1 MNDTLDLMQSH
12 RSIRSYT
19 GEPVS
24 DAMLDQIIRAAWHGP
39 TSMNAQEISLVV
51 VRDAAKRARIA
62 ELAGGQA
69 WIAQAPVFI
78 TLVIDFHK
86 TSLGVRKAGQAQVV
100 HESMEG
106 FGVAAVDAGIALGNL
121 MTAAR
126 SLGLGI
132 VPIGGIRRN
141 PQAMIDLLELPP
153 LTFPLVGLCIGHI
166 NHDAPQI
173 TSDLGG
179 VVCPPSRMASSSIKP
194 RMDISTFRHDERY
207 DASGYAAAIDTYDQT
222 IMDYWQEL
230 GRSDGLPW
238 SNNLGNLLK
247 QVYFPQV
254 KPVAAMQGLLND
266 K

>member
-1 MNDTLDLMQSH
+1 MNDTLNLLESH
-12 RSIRSYT
+12 RSIRSYSDA
-19 GEPVS
+19 PVS

-51 VRDAAKRARIA
+51 VRDAAKRTRIA
-62 ELAGGQA
+62 ELAGGQP

-86 TSLGVRKAGQAQVV
+86 TELGVRKAGQTQVI

-106 FGVAAVDAGIALGNL
+106 FGVAAVDAGITLGNL

-141 PQAMIDLLELPP
+141 PQGMIDLLELPP

-166 NHDAPQI
+166 NNVAPQ
-173 TSDLGG
+173 
-179 VVCPPSRMASSSIKP
+179 KP
-194 RMDISTFRHDERY
+194 RLDISTFRHEERY
-207 DASGYAAAIDTYDQT
+207 DASAYTAAIDAYDPA
-222 IMDYWQEL
+222 MLDYWQKL
-230 GRSDGLPW
+230 GRSDGLSW
-238 SNNLGNLLK
+238 SQNLGNNLK
-247 QVYFPQV
+247 QVYYPHI

>member
-1 MNDTLDLMQSH
+1 MNDTIDLLQSH

-19 GEPVS
+19 DEPVS
-24 DAMLDQIIRAAWHGP
+24 DEMLDQIIRAAWHGP

-51 VRDAAKRARIA
+51 VRDAEKRARIA
-62 ELAGGQA
+62 ELAGGQP

-86 TSLGVRKAGQAQVV
+86 TELGVRKAGQTQIIQ
-100 HESMEG
+100 ESMEG
-106 FGVAAVDAGIALGNL
+106 FGVAAVDAGITLGSL

-126 SLGLGI
+126 ALGLGI

-141 PQAMIDLLELPP
+141 PQGMINLLELPP

-166 NHDAPQI
+166 KNDAP
-173 TSDLGG
+173 L
-179 VVCPPSRMASSSIKP
+179 KP
-194 RMDISTFRHDERY
+194 RMDIDTFRHDERY
-207 DASGYAAAIDTYDQT
+207 DASCYPAAIDAYDQT
-222 IMDYWQEL
+222 IMDYWRKLE
-230 GRSDGLPW
+230 RSDGLTW
-238 SNNLGNLLK
+238 SQNLGNSLK

-254 KPVAAMQGLLND
+254 RPVAAMQGLLNN

>member
-1 MNDTLDLMQSH
+1 LNDTIGLLKSH
-12 RSIRSYT
+12 HSTRSYT
-19 GEPVS
+19 DQPVS
-24 DAMLDQIIRAAWHGP
+24 DTMLDEIIHAAWRGP

-62 ELAGGQA
+62 EIAGGQP

-86 TSLGVRKAGQAQVV
+86 TALGVEKAGQKQVI

-106 FGVAAVDAGIALGNL
+106 FGVAAVDAGITLNSL

-141 PQAMIDLLELPP
+141 PQAMIDLLGLPA
-153 LTFPLVGLCIGHI
+153 LTFPMVGLCIGHI
-166 NHDAPQI
+166 DKDAPQ
-173 TSDLGG
+173 
-179 VVCPPSRMASSSIKP
+179 KP
-194 RMDISTFRHDERY
+194 RMDIRTFRHDEHY
-207 DASGYAAAIDTYDQT
+207 DASNYAAAIDAYDET
-222 IMDYWQEL
+222 IMDYWKTL
-230 GRSDGLPW
+230 ARDDGLPW
-238 SNNLGNLLK
+238 SSNLSQFLK
-247 QVYFPQV
+247 KVYFPEV
-254 KPVAAMQGLLND
+254 RPVAAKQGLLND